1 MTGGGSPRGKVKILY
16 VFPSVSI
23 SSKMSGESRL
33 KCQTNPDL
41 NITVMFPPGPRAA
54 AIPSGAQCYFDP
66 SPTTVVGAAVSLLL
80 PMKMFMDVS

>member
-1 MTGGGSPRGKVKILY
+1 
-16 VFPSVSI
+16 
-23 SSKMSGESRL
+23 
-33 KCQTNPDL
+33 
-41 NITVMFPPGPRAA
+41 MFPPGPRAA